1 MRRYSAAFKERA
13 LSLLKEVG
21 ISKASSELHV
31 TRATLCR
38 WRTEKEQNDFD
49 QSETVRIGLSGN
61 ANGYSFMKQYMEQT
75 EQFCE
80 SYLSLEGKLDKLRTK
95 AKQLNKMNSKLVSI
109 LDSKMTEND

>member
-38 WRTEKEQNDFD
+38 WRIEKERHDMD
-49 QSETVRIGLSGN
+49 QSETVCIGVSDN
-61 ANGYSFMKQYMEQT
+61 VNVHSFMKQYMEQT
-75 EQFCE
+75 AQFCE
-80 SYLSLEGKLDKLRTK
+80 SFLSLEENLDMLRTK
-95 AKQLNKMNSKLVSI
+95 VKQLKKMNRKLVSI
-109 LDSKMTEND
+109 IDSKTIEND

>member
-38 WRTEKEQNDFD
+38 WRTEKEKNSIFIK
-49 QSETVRIGLSGN
+49 TN
-61 ANGYSFMKQYMEQT
+61 K
-75 EQFCE
+75 
-80 SYLSLEGKLDKLRTK
+80 YL
-95 AKQLNKMNSKLVSI
+95 N
-109 LDSKMTEND
+109 